1 MSSPPV
7 SLPPSPTTR
16 PCKFSLTGE
25 PHSSASFSTSS
36 RIAWPWSPAHR
47 RVHLADRPAHSSRG
61 QACTRRC
68 AATRACG
75 DLADSAQAVASR
87 AYNGQAGSAPVSF
100 DRMELATKSNKKNT
114 ILQSPSHAC
123 SSNLHH
129 TQQAPTRQGCS
140 RACRRGA
147 NPGAAAGA
155 SGCRPGALQQRAR
168 AQATRHGSCSSC
180 RRGARA
186 QHRGERGEGGEKLGD
201 RASAR
206 GRG

>member
-75 DLADSAQAVASR
+75 DLADSTQAVASR
-87 AYNGQAGSAPVSF
+87 ACNGQAGSAPVSV
-100 DRMELATKSNKKNT
+100 DRIELATKSNKKT
-114 ILQSPSHAC
+114 ILQSPSLAS

-147 NPGAAAGA
+147 DP
-155 SGCRPGALQQRAR
+155 RVER
-168 AQATRHGSCSSC
+168 AQAWGVAATSTGPGDAARVSVFFFFIFKKNKNFKNICSF
-180 RRGARA
+180 
-186 QHRGERGEGGEKLGD
+186 
-201 RASAR
+201 
-206 GRG
+206 

>member
-1 MSSPPV
+1 MSSPPL

-25 PHSSASFSTSS
+25 PHSSASSPTSS

-61 QACTRRC
+61 QARTRRC

-75 DLADSAQAVASR
+75 DLADSTQAVASR
-87 AYNGQAGSAPVSF
+87 AYNGQAGSAAVSF
-100 DRMELATKSNKKNT
+100 DRMELATKSNKNT